1 MVRPYSVLVTVIF
14 AASAAAFGCSAT
26 EEMTTEEFGV
36 SGEAL
41 ARHHHRHGEVVVFS
55 SEFNRLHT
63 NELDQSDGE
72 LTWVSTVTLPEQV
85 HYAAPDPKSKY
96 LYVSSSN
103 GSTNHWLYAFTID
116 KETGALTQHGQPLV
130 PPGGRIIHL
139 SVDKRG
145 DYLVVAHNQTSQVA
159 TVRLNDDGTLGEFV
173 VQEEAATTGFYTHQA
188 LIDDRNHGVV
198 AAGLGAAATDT
209 QPEQAG
215 SLTVFQYDDGQLTKT
230 QSIIPGPGLGP
241 RHLDYNRDEVY
252 VGVERGNR
260 LYTYDYEGGVLG
272 ETPKYDIET
281 LIDSTNVRP
290 RQRVGAIHV
299 HPSGKFLYL
308 SNRAD
313 QNVSGTIDGQPV
325 QYFLGGENNIA
336 GYRLSRRN
344 GEPTLIGHWET
355 QGFEARTFTI
365 EPRGRWLIVANQAT
379 RNVLEEDGTLTSVPR
394 SLVVFDIDCDG
405 ELSQKQKYDF
415 FDGEVFWVGS
425 IELPR

>member
-1 MVRPYSVLVTVIF
+1 MVRLYSVLATVSLAAA
-14 AASAAAFGCSAT
+14 AASFGCSSIEAVPSD
-26 EEMTTEEFGV
+26 EFDV
-36 SGEAL
+36 NGEAL
-41 ARHHHRHGEVVVFS
+41 ARHQRSEVVVFS

-63 NELDQSDGE
+63 NELDQRDGE
-72 LTWVSTVTLPEQV
+72 LTRISTVTLPEQV

-96 LYVSSSN
+96 LYVSASN

-116 KETGALTQHGQPLV
+116 EDTGALTQHGDPLV

-145 DYLVVAHNQTSQVA
+145 EYLVVAHNQTSQVA

-173 VQEEAATTGFYTHQA
+173 TQDEAATTGFYTHQA
-188 LIDDRNHGVV
+188 LIDDRSHGVV

-215 SLTVFQYDDGQLTKT
+215 SLTVFQYDDGKLTKT
-230 QSIIPGPGLGP
+230 QSIVPGPGLGP
-241 RHLDYNRDEVY
+241 RHLDYNKDEVY

-260 LYTYDYEGGVLG
+260 LYTYDYDCGVLG
-272 ETPKYDIET
+272 ETPKYDVDT
-281 LIDSTNVRP
+281 LIDPSNIRP

-336 GYRLSRRN
+336 GYRLSRR

-355 QGFEARTFTI
+355 LGFEARTFTI
-365 EPRGRWLIVANQAT
+365 EPQGRWMIVANQAT
-379 RNVLEEDGTLTSVPR
+379 RNVLEADGTLTSVPR
-394 SLVVFDIDCDG
+394 SLVVFNIDRDG
-405 ELSQKQKYDF
+405 ELTQTQKYDF

>member
-1 MVRPYSVLVTVIF
+1 MVRRCSVLATVGF
-14 AASAAAFGCSAT
+14 ALVSVSLGCSST
-26 EEMTTEEFGV
+26 EAFPEDDFEAR
-36 SGEAL
+36 GEAL
-41 ARHHHRHGEVVVFS
+41 SRCGSDVVVFS
-55 SEFNRLHT
+55 SEFNRLHSSD
-63 NELDQSDGE
+63 LDERNGV
-72 LTWVSTVTLPEQV
+72 LTRVSTVTLPEQV
-85 HYAAPDPKSKY
+85 HYAAPDPEARF

-103 GSTNHWLYAFTID
+103 GSTNHWLYAFVID
-116 KETGALTQHGQPLV
+116 QETGALTQHGEPLV

-139 SVDKRG
+139 SIDKRG
-145 DYLVVAHNQTSQVA
+145 EYLVVAHNQTSQVA
-159 TVRLNDDGTLGEFV
+159 TVRLNEDGTLGEFV
-173 VQEEAATTGFYTHQA
+173 TQDEVATTGFYTHQA
-188 LIDDRNHGVV
+188 LIDDRSHGVV

-209 QPEQAG
+209 ASEQAG
-215 SLTVFQYDDGQLTKT
+215 SLTVFQYDGGKLTKT
-230 QSIIPGPGLGP
+230 QSIVPGPGLGP

-260 LYTYDYEGGVLG
+260 LYTYDYDYGVLA
-272 ETPKYDIET
+272 ETPKYDVET
-281 LIDSTNVRP
+281 LIDPSNIRP

-313 QNVSGTIDGQPV
+313 QTVTGTIDGEPV

-336 GYRLSRRN
+336 GYRLSRRS

-365 EPRGRWLIVANQAT
+365 EPEGRWMIVANQAT
-379 RNVLEEDGTLTSVPR
+379 RNVLQDDGTLTSVPR
-394 SLVVFDIDCDG
+394 SLVVFRIERDG
-405 ELSQKQKYDF
+405 ELTQAQKYDF